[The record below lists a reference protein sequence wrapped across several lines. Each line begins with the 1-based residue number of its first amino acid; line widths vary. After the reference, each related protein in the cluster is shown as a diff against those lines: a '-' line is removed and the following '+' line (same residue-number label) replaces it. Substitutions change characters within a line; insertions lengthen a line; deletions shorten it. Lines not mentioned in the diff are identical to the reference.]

1 MNLLRLLP
9 LLAAGALSAASV
21 STFAGNGQKGYSGD
35 GGPATAASMNDPFG
49 VVRGPDGAIWYC
61 EYGGQRI
68 RRVDKDG
75 TVSLIAGNGQKG
87 YSGDGGPAK
96 DASFNLPHELRF
108 GPRNG
113 NLFVVDMMN
122 HAVRRIDMKTG
133 VITTV
138 AGTGQPG
145 YSGDGGPADK
155 AQLKQPHS
163 IQFSP
168 DGKHLYVCD
177 IGNNVIRRI
186 DMKTKR
192 IETFAGTGKAGDT
205 PDGAAIRGTPLR
217 GPRSLDFDRKGDL
230 WLCTREGNQV
240 FRFDM
245 KAGVIRH
252 VVGTGKKGFTAESQ
266 PAKQATLNGPKGVA
280 VDARGDA
287 WIVDTESHSIR
298 VYRAATDRLE
308 LAVGTGK
315 KHDGPDGDPLKC
327 GLARPHGVWA
337 DADGS
342 IFIGDSENH
351 RVRVLRP

>member
-1 MNLLRLLP
+1 MLLRLLP
-9 LLAAGALSAASV
+9 LFAASALSAASV

-35 GGPATAASMNDPFG
+35 GGPAASAMINDPFG
-49 VVRGPDGAIWYC
+49 VVRGPDGAIWFC

-68 RRVDKDG
+68 RRVDQDG
-75 TVSLIAGNGQKG
+75 KITLIAGNGQKG
-87 YSGDGGPAK
+87 YSGDGGPAT
-96 DASFNLPHELRF
+96 AATFNLPHELRF
-108 GPRNG
+108 GPKRG
-113 NLFVVDMMN
+113 NLFVVDMQN
-122 HAVRRIDMKTG
+122 HAVRKIDVKTG

-168 DGKHLYVCD
+168 DGKHLYICD
-177 IGNNVIRRI
+177 IGNHVIRRI

-205 PDGAAIRGTPLR
+205 PDGSPLRGTPLR

-252 VVGTGKKGFTAESQ
+252 VVGSGKKGFSTESQ
-266 PAKQATLNGPKGVA
+266 PAKQAALNGPKGVA
-280 VDARGDA
+280 VDSKGDA

-298 VYRAATDRLE
+298 VYRTATDTLE

-327 GLARPHGVWA
+327 GLARPHGVWV
-337 DADGS
+337 DDDGKV
-342 IFIGDSENH
+342 FIGDSENH

>member
-1 MNLLRLLP
+1 MLDRLLP
-9 LLAAGALSAASV
+9 LFAASALSAASV

-35 GGPATAASMNDPFG
+35 GGPASSATINDPFG
-49 VVRGPDGAIWYC
+49 VVRGPDGAIWFC

-68 RRVDKDG
+68 RRVDQDG
-75 TVSLIAGNGQKG
+75 KITLIAGNGQKG
-87 YSGDGGPAK
+87 YSGDGGPAT
-96 DASFNLPHELRF
+96 AATFNLPHELRF
-108 GPRNG
+108 GPKRG
-113 NLFVVDMMN
+113 NLFVVDMQN
-122 HAVRRIDMKTG
+122 HAVRKIDVKTG

-168 DGKHLYVCD
+168 DGKHLYICD
-177 IGNNVIRRI
+177 IGNHVIRRV

-205 PDGAAIRGTPLR
+205 PDGSPLRGTPLR

-252 VVGTGKKGFTAESQ
+252 VVGSGKKGFSTESQ
-266 PAKQATLNGPKGVA
+266 PAKQAALNGPKGVA
-280 VDARGDA
+280 VDSKGDA

-298 VYRAATDRLE
+298 VYRTATDTLE

-327 GLARPHGVWA
+327 GLARPHGVWV
-337 DADGS
+337 DDDGKV
-342 IFIGDSENH
+342 FIGDSENH

>member
-1 MNLLRLLP
+1 MLDRLLP
-9 LLAAGALSAASV
+9 LFAASALSAASV
-21 STFAGNGQKGYSGD
+21 STFAGNGQKGHSGDGGPASSAMINDPFGVVRGPDGAIWFCEYGGQRIRRVDQDGKITLIAGNGQKGYSGD
-35 GGPATAASMNDPFG
+35 GGPATAA
-49 VVRGPDGAIWYC
+49 
-61 EYGGQRI
+61 
-68 RRVDKDG
+68 
-75 TVSLIAGNGQKG
+75 T
-87 YSGDGGPAK
+87 
-96 DASFNLPHELRF
+96 FNLPHELRF
-108 GPRNG
+108 GPKRG
-113 NLFVVDMMN
+113 NLFVVDMQN
-122 HAVRRIDMKTG
+122 HAVRKIDVKTG

-145 YSGDGGPADK
+145 YSGDGGPAEK

-168 DGKHLYVCD
+168 DGKHLYICD
-177 IGNNVIRRI
+177 IGNHVIRRV

-205 PDGAAIRGTPLR
+205 PDGSPLRGTPLR

-252 VVGTGKKGFTAESQ
+252 VVGSGKKGFSTEPQ
-266 PAKQATLNGPKGVA
+266 PAKQAALNGPKGVA
-280 VDARGDA
+280 VDSKGDA

-298 VYRAATDRLE
+298 VYRTATDTLE

-327 GLARPHGVWA
+327 GLARPHGVWV
-337 DADGS
+337 DDDGKV
-342 IFIGDSENH
+342 FIGDSENH

>member
-1 MNLLRLLP
+1 MLLRLLP
-9 LLAAGALSAASV
+9 LLVASTLSAASV
-21 STFAGNGQKGYSGD
+21 STFAGNGQKGFSGDGGPAASAMINDPFGVVRGPDGAIWFCEYGGQRIRRVDQDGKITLIAGNGQKGYSGD
-35 GGPATAASMNDPFG
+35 GGPATAA
-49 VVRGPDGAIWYC
+49 
-61 EYGGQRI
+61 
-68 RRVDKDG
+68 
-75 TVSLIAGNGQKG
+75 T
-87 YSGDGGPAK
+87 
-96 DASFNLPHELRF
+96 FNLPHELRF
-108 GPRNG
+108 GPKRG
-113 NLFVVDMMN
+113 NLFVVDMQN
-122 HAVRRIDMKTG
+122 HAVRKIDVKTG

-145 YSGDGGPADK
+145 YSGDGGPAEK

-168 DGKHLYVCD
+168 DGKHLYICD
-177 IGNNVIRRI
+177 IGNHVIRRV

-205 PDGAAIRGTPLR
+205 PDGSPLRGTPLR

-252 VVGTGKKGFTAESQ
+252 VVGSGKKGFSTESQ
-266 PAKQATLNGPKGVA
+266 PAKQAALNGPKGVA
-280 VDARGDA
+280 VDAKGDA

-298 VYRAATDRLE
+298 VYRTATDTLE

-327 GLARPHGVWA
+327 GLARPHGVWV
-337 DADGS
+337 DDDGKV
-342 IFIGDSENH
+342 FIGDSENH

>member
-1 MNLLRLLP
+1 MLLRLLP
-9 LLAAGALSAASV
+9 LFAASALSAASV

-35 GGPATAASMNDPFG
+35 GGPAASAMINDPFG
-49 VVRGPDGAIWYC
+49 VVRGPDGAIWFC

-68 RRVDKDG
+68 RRVDQDG
-75 TVSLIAGNGQKG
+75 KITLIAGNGQKG
-87 YSGDGGPAK
+87 YSGDGGPAT
-96 DASFNLPHELRF
+96 AATFNLPHELRF
-108 GPRNG
+108 GPKRG
-113 NLFVVDMMN
+113 NLFVVDMQN
-122 HAVRRIDMKTG
+122 HAVRKIDVKTG

-168 DGKHLYVCD
+168 DGKHLYICD
-177 IGNNVIRRI
+177 IGNHVIRRV

-205 PDGAAIRGTPLR
+205 PDGSPLRGTPLR

-240 FRFDM
+240 FRFDL

-252 VVGTGKKGFTAESQ
+252 VVGSGKKGFSTESQ
-266 PAKQATLNGPKGVA
+266 PAKQAALNGPKGVA
-280 VDARGDA
+280 VDAKGDA

-298 VYRAATDRLE
+298 VYRTATDTLE

-327 GLARPHGVWA
+327 GLARPHGVWV
-337 DADGS
+337 DDDGKV
-342 IFIGDSENH
+342 FIGDSENH

>member
-1 MNLLRLLP
+1 MLDRLLP
-9 LLAAGALSAASV
+9 LFAASALSAASV

-35 GGPATAASMNDPFG
+35 GGPASSATINDPFG
-49 VVRGPDGAIWYC
+49 VVRGPDGAIWFC

-68 RRVDKDG
+68 RRVDQDG
-75 TVSLIAGNGQKG
+75 KITLIAGNGQKG
-87 YSGDGGPAK
+87 YSGDGGPAT
-96 DASFNLPHELRF
+96 AATFNLPHELRF
-108 GPRNG
+108 GPKRG
-113 NLFVVDMMN
+113 NLFVVDMQN
-122 HAVRRIDMKTG
+122 HAVRKIDVKTG

-168 DGKHLYVCD
+168 DGKHLYICD
-177 IGNNVIRRI
+177 IGNHVIRRV

-205 PDGAAIRGTPLR
+205 PDGSPLRGTPLR

-252 VVGTGKKGFTAESQ
+252 VVGSGKKGFSTESQ
-266 PAKQATLNGPKGVA
+266 PAKQAALNGPKGVA
-280 VDARGDA
+280 VDSKGDA

-298 VYRAATDRLE
+298 VYRTATDTLE

-327 GLARPHGVWA
+327 GLARPHGIWV

-342 IFIGDSENH
+342 VFVGDSENH

>member
-1 MNLLRLLP
+1 MLDRLLP
-9 LLAAGALSAASV
+9 LFAASALSAASV

-35 GGPATAASMNDPFG
+35 GGPASSATINDPFG
-49 VVRGPDGAIWYC
+49 VVRGPDGAIWFC

-68 RRVDKDG
+68 RRVDQDG
-75 TVSLIAGNGQKG
+75 KITLIAGNGQKG
-87 YSGDGGPAK
+87 YSGDGGPAT
-96 DASFNLPHELRF
+96 AATFNLPHELRF
-108 GPRNG
+108 GPKRG
-113 NLFVVDMMN
+113 NLFVVDMQN
-122 HAVRRIDMKTG
+122 HAVRKIDVKTG

-168 DGKHLYVCD
+168 DGKHLYICD
-177 IGNNVIRRI
+177 IGNHVIRRV

-205 PDGAAIRGTPLR
+205 PDGSPLRGTPLR

-252 VVGTGKKGFTAESQ
+252 VVGSGKKGFSTESQ
-266 PAKQATLNGPKGVA
+266 PAKQAALNGPKGVA
-280 VDARGDA
+280 VDAKGDA

-298 VYRAATDRLE
+298 VYRTATDTLE

-327 GLARPHGVWA
+327 GLARPHGVWV
-337 DADGS
+337 DDDGKV
-342 IFIGDSENH
+342 FIGDSENH

>member
-1 MNLLRLLP
+1 MKLLRLLP
-9 LLAAGALSAASV
+9 LLVASTLSAASV

-35 GGPATAASMNDPFG
+35 GGPAASAMINDPFG
-49 VVRGPDGAIWYC
+49 VVRGPDGAIWFC

-68 RRVDKDG
+68 RRVDQDG
-75 TVSLIAGNGQKG
+75 KIMLIAGNGQKG
-87 YSGDGGPAK
+87 YSGDGGPAT
-96 DASFNLPHELRF
+96 AATFNLPHELRF
-108 GPRNG
+108 GPRRG
-113 NLFVVDMMN
+113 NLFVVDMQN
-122 HAVRRIDMKTG
+122 HAVRKIDVKTG

-145 YSGDGGPADK
+145 YSGDGGPAEK

-168 DGKHLYVCD
+168 DGKHLYICD
-177 IGNNVIRRI
+177 IGNHVIRRI

-205 PDGAAIRGTPLR
+205 PDGAPVRGTPLR
-217 GPRSLDFDRKGDL
+217 GPRSLDFDRNGDL

-240 FRFDM
+240 FRFDL

-252 VVGTGKKGFTAESQ
+252 VVGSGKKGFSTESQ
-266 PAKQATLNGPKGVA
+266 PAKQAALNGPKGVA
-280 VDARGDA
+280 VDAKGDA

-327 GLARPHGVWA
+327 GLARPHGVWV
-337 DADGS
+337 DDDGKV
-342 IFIGDSENH
+342 FIGDSENH

>member
-1 MNLLRLLP
+1 MKLDRLLP
-9 LLAAGALSAASV
+9 LFAASALSAASV
-21 STFAGNGQKGYSGD
+21 STFAGNGQKGFSGDGGPAASAMINDPFGVVRGPDGAIWFCEYGGQRIRRVDQDGKITLIAGNGQKGYSGD
-35 GGPATAASMNDPFG
+35 GGPATAA
-49 VVRGPDGAIWYC
+49 
-61 EYGGQRI
+61 
-68 RRVDKDG
+68 
-75 TVSLIAGNGQKG
+75 T
-87 YSGDGGPAK
+87 
-96 DASFNLPHELRF
+96 FNLPHELRF
-108 GPRNG
+108 GPKRG
-113 NLFVVDMMN
+113 NLFVVDMQN
-122 HAVRRIDMKTG
+122 HAVRKIDVKTG

-168 DGKHLYVCD
+168 DGKHLYICD
-177 IGNNVIRRI
+177 IGNHVIRRV

-205 PDGAAIRGTPLR
+205 PDGSPLRGTPLR

-252 VVGTGKKGFTAESQ
+252 VVGSGKKGFSTESQ
-266 PAKQATLNGPKGVA
+266 PAKQAALNGPKGVA
-280 VDARGDA
+280 VDAKGDA

-298 VYRAATDRLE
+298 VYRTATDTLE

-327 GLARPHGVWA
+327 GLARPHGVWV
-337 DADGS
+337 DDDGKV
-342 IFIGDSENH
+342 FIGDSENH